1 MKSSAGRQP
10 HTRQTYY
17 IIPSIRMND
26 GLLGLR
32 KTLNFSQENTSRLI
46 QIGYDDAMRVLR
58 DELIKQEEN

>member
-10 HTRQTYY
+10 HTGQTYY

-58 DELIKQEEN
+58 NELIKQEEN